1 MSLGAV
7 SVSIPTCGQPPNPR
21 RFRHALSLLRG
32 CVDRDLV
39 SQKIVGVDELAQ
51 AQREASTADTAA
63 QPVPKVLQPDDPLIQ
78 VVPPRREPKM

>member
-1 MSLGAV
+1 M
-7 SVSIPTCGQPPNPR
+7 
-21 RFRHALSLLRG
+21 
-32 CVDRDLV
+32 DRDLV

-78 VVPPRREPKM
+78 VVPPRREPKMLSAPGRTRTCATGSGGRCSIR